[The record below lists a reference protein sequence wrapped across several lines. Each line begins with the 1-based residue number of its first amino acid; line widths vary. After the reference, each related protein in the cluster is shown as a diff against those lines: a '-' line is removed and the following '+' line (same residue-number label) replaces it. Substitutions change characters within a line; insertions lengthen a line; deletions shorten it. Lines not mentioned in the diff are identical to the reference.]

1 LGGSFDPPTISHM
14 QLACEIY
21 NNYAD
26 VDEVWFV
33 PCGDGRGDKSLR
45 TAAIHRMHMLE
56 LILKDLID
64 DSVPIKVNF
73 I

>member
-1 LGGSFDPPTISHM
+1 V

-21 NNYAD
+21 NNFAD
-26 VDEVWFV
+26 VEEVWFV

-45 TAAIHRMHMLE
+45 TEGIHRQKMLE
-56 LILKDLID
+56 LILRDLIEEN
-64 DSVPIKVNF
+64 VPIKVR